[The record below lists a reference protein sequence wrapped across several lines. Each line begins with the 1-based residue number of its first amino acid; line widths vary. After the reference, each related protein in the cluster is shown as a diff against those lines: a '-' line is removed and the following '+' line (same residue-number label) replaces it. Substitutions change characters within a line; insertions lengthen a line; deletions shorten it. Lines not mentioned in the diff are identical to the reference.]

1 MKRMYRKYGR
11 KIAERT
17 YKFAP
22 KAIPWEKEAMW
33 AGKTEGMTQKA
44 LQACAAGE
52 MWKVYKPTPK
62 TAEWLREKGVYKMIG
77 KIAGVIALA
86 WVILLLIREKTL

>member
-1 MKRMYRKYGR
+1 M
-11 KIAERT
+11 
-17 YKFAP
+17 P

-44 LQACAAGE
+44 LEACAAGE

-62 TAEWLREKGVYKMIG
+62 TAEWLREKGYIK
-77 KIAGVIALA
+77 
-86 WVILLLIREKTL
+86 